1 MCNSKRVNME
11 IVRIM
16 PTSDANGIHTSIVF
30 VWRSGHFRKTIC
42 VPLIYRTRTYSM
54 HASQYMESKR
64 LASLSSNHR
73 IMRVHIHSNKFDL
86 AKVSMKIDKRV
97 RRNDTCWRCFECI

>member
-16 PTSDANGIHTSIVF
+16 QTSDANGIHTSIVF
-30 VWRSGHFRKTIC
+30 VWRSGYFRKTIC

-54 HASQYMESKR
+54 A
-64 LASLSSNHR
+64 
-73 IMRVHIHSNKFDL
+73 
-86 AKVSMKIDKRV
+86 
-97 RRNDTCWRCFECI
+97 C